1 MPRPVD
7 GRNAITPESLK
18 YLSDRFVKKSVK
30 IRHLMYFAPIQR
42 IAGVEMT
49 GIATHQF
56 LTQSLEDLNHDRQI
70 LIMDNWNASMG
81 LEYDRVLSIAKKTF
95 KQKTAKM
102 AQEIPME
109 EGDLLVKLQKAK
121 AEA

>member
-1 MPRPVD
+1 
-7 GRNAITPESLK
+7 
-18 YLSDRFVKKSVK
+18 
-30 IRHLMYFAPIQR
+30 
-42 IAGVEMT
+42 
-49 GIATHQF
+49 
-56 LTQSLEDLNHDRQI
+56 
-70 LIMDNWNASMG
+70 MDNWNASMG